1 MSFLLSLLT
10 IISSYQVVWENIE
23 IDVNINEDIMSYI
36 DMPKAKLYINGILH
50 SVEVT
55 YTYDGV
61 NRTFL
66 STINTSYVKTY
77 KLDYEVYFA
86 LYDIKD
92 QITIYFNVVDD
103 IKPVFLYV
111 PTYEIDVGD
120 KLPDLE
126 SLIVYEDNYDEH
138 DDLTLEVNDIAV
150 DTSRVG
156 VYPIIYYLYDKSL
169 NKAEKTTYIR
179 IVDKIS
185 PTVSLKKPL
194 ILEYGIDHIDIN
206 AYFEIEDNVDDEIKV
221 YINDKSVNYHILGS
235 YQIWVTAI
243 DQSNQESTYQYT
255 LDIIDTVEPA
265 ITLASPSPL
274 SVHDIG
280 SLEHLE
286 RYILNVYDNYD
297 DILIKDVE
305 IKHDIDIGVIG
316 KYTIYFSVYDQS
328 NNYSQEQ
335 MTIQVVDNKSPI
347 IQLLK
352 PLVIEVFS
360 REPFLITYF
369 EITDNYYLYSELDID
384 IDLKL
389 DMDVVDQ
396 YQIILIVEDPSKNI
410 AYYYDYVNVVDL
422 TPVDIVQ
429 SNDIIITNFEA
440 INYTSYFSFSD
451 NYDEQITHFTFDDS
465 AVDYT
470 KKGEY
475 PLFIEA
481 YDSSKNLSYLT
492 TDIYIVDI
500 IAPILEITEQQLI
513 LPIGEQVLD
522 LTSYIIDASD
532 NYDLLNI
539 EDVEINGAIDFLN
552 IGVYTISYCLKDSS
566 LNETCINLDI
576 IIDDLEQP
584 IVDMTTLSIK
594 QNETIDFLEDIMV
607 YDVSNYDIYYD
618 GSYIDT
624 SILGIQYLTY
634 VIQDER
640 GNFTTYVRK
649 IEILPQNTTDKL
661 YAYIPLFIV
670 LISSVGSMIFVYKKY
685 SKI

>member
-10 IISSYQVVWENIE
+10 IISSYQVIWENIE
-23 IDVNINEDIMSYI
+23 IDVNINEDIMSYV
-36 DMPKAKLYINGILH
+36 DMPKAKLYIDGILH
-50 SVEVT
+50 SVEAT

-66 STINTSYVKTY
+66 STINTSYAKTY

-92 QITIYFNVVDD
+92 QISIYFNVIDNV
-103 IKPVFLYV
+103 KPVFLYV

-138 DDLTLEVNDIAV
+138 EDLTLEVNDIAV

-156 VYPIIYYLYDKSL
+156 EYPIVYYLYDKSL
-169 NKAEKTTYIR
+169 NKTEKTTYIR
-179 IVDKIS
+179 VVDKIS

-194 ILEYGIDHIDIN
+194 IIEYGIDHIEIN
-206 AYFEIEDNVDDEIKV
+206 TYFEIEDNVDDEIKV
-221 YINDKSVNYHILGS
+221 YINDKSVSYHILGS
-235 YQIWVTAI
+235 YQIWVTAT

-255 LDIIDTVEPA
+255 LDIIDTVEPT
-265 ITLASPSPL
+265 ITLASPSSL
-274 SVHDIG
+274 SVHDIE

-286 RYILNVYDNYD
+286 RYILNIYDNYD
-297 DILIKDVE
+297 DLLIEDVE

-328 NNYSQEQ
+328 NNHSQEQ
-335 MTIQVVDNKSPI
+335 MTIQVVDNKSPS

-360 REPFLITYF
+360 QEPFLITYF

-384 IDLKL
+384 IDVKL
-389 DMDVVDQ
+389 DLDVVDQ

-422 TPVDIVQ
+422 TPVEIVQ

-451 NYDEQITHFTFDDS
+451 NYDEQVTDFTFDDY

-475 PLFIEA
+475 SLLVEV
-481 YDSSKNLSYLT
+481 YDSSKNLTYLST
-492 TDIYIVDI
+492 EIYIVDI

-539 EDVEINGAIDFLN
+539 DDVEINGTIDFLN
-552 IGVYTISYCLKDSS
+552 IGIYTISYCLRDSS

-584 IVDMTTLSIK
+584 IVDMSTLSIK
-594 QNETIDFLEDIMV
+594 QNEPIDYLEDIIV
-607 YDVSNYDIYYD
+607 DDVSNYDIYYD
-618 GSYIDT
+618 DSYIDT

-670 LISSVGSMIFVYKKY
+670 LLSSVGSMIFVYKKY
-685 SKI
+685 SEI